1 MLLKYLY
8 DDDKKT
14 KNLNHFV
21 MEKNVGN
28 KCMCNFGRHLEF
40 SLYSAH
46 WYARPPPAPR

>member
-21 MEKNVGN
+21 MEKIVGIN
-28 KCMCNFGRHLEF
+28 K
-40 SLYSAH
+40 
-46 WYARPPPAPR
+46 